1 MGWIEGDTLNL
12 AFLLCGKKTNLEEIV
27 LFRENGDLFVFR
39 CIHRNRD
46 NITGNRQVAVLLDVV
61 VVNTAGRHIA
71 FGGQY
76 FTGHSI

>member
-1 MGWIEGDTLNL
+1 VW
-12 AFLLCGKKTNLEEIV
+12 KKTNLEEIV

-61 VVNTAGRHIA
+61 VVNTAGCHIA